1 MSAGVFVSP
10 YPVVLDLADASV
22 LVVGAGEIG
31 AQKASGLVDA
41 GARVTVVAP
50 TAGSEVANN
59 ARIRW
64 HQRPY
69 RRGEV
74 ASYRIAIAATD
85 DPAVNTQIAHDA
97 DAANVFVNSVDDP
110 GNCTFILPAI
120 ARAGDLQVAV
130 STNGR
135 SPAIAKWVRRRIEQT
150 IITSGRLLDAAS
162 DVRDE
167 LRSSRGSSEDSG
179 WEQALDDALLEVLES
194 GSVDGVRAR
203 LRSALQLA
211 DLSHAEGLS

>member
-1 MSAGVFVSP
+1 MQVPTSQSSP
-10 YPVVLDLADASV
+10 PAV
-22 LVVGAGEIG
+22 
-31 AQKASGLVDA
+31 
-41 GARVTVVAP
+41 
-50 TAGSEVANN
+50 SEVANN
-59 ARIRW
+59 TRIRW

-110 GNCTFILPAI
+110 PNCTFILPAV
-120 ARAGDLQVAV
+120 AGAGDLQVAV

-135 SPAIAKWVRRRIEQT
+135 SPAMAKWVRRRIEQT
-150 IITSGRLLDAAS
+150 IITSEKLLDAAS

-167 LRSSRGSSEDSG
+167 LRSSRGSSENPG
-179 WEQALDDALLEVLES
+179 WEQALDDALSELLES
-194 GSVDGVRAR
+194 GSSDGVRAR
-203 LRSALQLA
+203 MRSTLRLPEPAQV
-211 DLSHAEGLS
+211 EGL